1 MTTYREI
8 LRLHNLNLS
17 QQTIADSCS
26 VSKETVNSVLKKAKE
41 KNISQSLDNI
51 QTDQVLTGILFPEK
65 GKHSCLLHCTEITS
79 GGGSCQEQHEMFLLS
94 TPGKDA
100 LNDRAVCTG

>member
-1 MTTYREI
+1 MTTYHEI

-41 KNISQSLDNI
+41 KNIS
-51 QTDQVLTGILFPEK
+51 
-65 GKHSCLLHCTEITS
+65 
-79 GGGSCQEQHEMFLLS
+79 
-94 TPGKDA
+94 
-100 LNDRAVCTG
+100 

>member
-17 QQTIADSCS
+17 QQTIADSFS

-41 KNISQSLDNI
+41 KNIS
-51 QTDQVLTGILFPEK
+51 
-65 GKHSCLLHCTEITS
+65 
-79 GGGSCQEQHEMFLLS
+79 
-94 TPGKDA
+94 
-100 LNDRAVCTG
+100 